1 MTRSTTLIL
10 ILLAAGAWTTPLPV
24 RAADSQ
30 PAPGKRDVYEAI
42 ERGRLALLADK
53 FQEAADAIE
62 EALTMPEFLT
72 LEPSAQFRV
81 FLLAAFADRG
91 REDYLGAH
99 EYMMLATGFPDA
111 NAEHWLMRAQYAS
124 WVDAWPDAALAVTT
138 IARRWP
144 EFIAD
149 ADAVGSQLNA
159 LSILKQLVD

>member
-1 MTRSTTLIL
+1 MTRSTATLIL
-10 ILLAAGAWTTPLPV
+10 ILLAASPWTTPLS
-24 RAADSQ
+24 RARRRTRLA
-30 PAPGKRDVYEAI
+30 PAKRDVYEVI

-99 EYMMLATGFPDA
+99 EYMMLATG
-111 NAEHWLMRAQYAS
+111 LSGRQRR
-124 WVDAWPDAALAVTT
+124 ALAH
-138 IARRWP
+138 ARP
-144 EFIAD
+144 ICV
-149 ADAVGSQLNA
+149 VGRCLA
-159 LSILKQLVD
+159 